1 MKFAEKTV
9 ERVRQAIAEHPDYT
23 REQIARLCDLT
34 PNSVTAVLRQGNIP
48 HKFSRVRKQKNNS
61 VIAEIAKAAKAAG
74 MSYGEYVDRMDHPE
88 RYAPAEDCARTE
100 EAEEKKSMEKKSM
113 EKKRTV
119 DLAQLRAEVNE
130 ALEDVVK
137 ARAVCVALCACN
149 SSDQD
154 ALRDVAHDYLDRIV
168 CRLNQMQDEME
179 EVENEK

>member
-34 PNSVTAVLRQGNIP
+34 PNSVTAVLRQGNIS
-48 HKFSRVRKQKNNS
+48 HKFFRVRKPKNNS
-61 VIAEIAKAAKAAG
+61 AIAEIAKAANAAG
-74 MSYGEYVDRMDHPE
+74 MSYGDYVDRMDHPE
-88 RYAPAEDCARTE
+88 RYAPAEDCARLE
-100 EAEEKKSMEKKSM
+100 VSEKKSM

>member
-34 PNSVTAVLRQGNIP
+34 PNSVTAVLRQGNIS
-48 HKFSRVRKQKNNS
+48 HKFSRVRKPKNNS
-61 VIAEIAKAAKAAG
+61 AIAEIAKAANAAG
-74 MSYGEYVDRMDHPE
+74 MSYGDYVDRMDHPE
-88 RYAPAEDCARTE
+88 RYSPAEDCARLE
-100 EAEEKKSMEKKSM
+100 VSEKKSM

-119 DLAQLRAEVNE
+119 DLAQLRDEVNE
-130 ALEDVVK
+130 ALDDVVK

-168 CRLNQMQDEME
+168 CRLNQMLDEME

>member
-9 ERVRQAIAEHPDYT
+9 ERVRQAIEEHPDYT
-23 REQIARLCDLT
+23 RGQIARLCDLT

-61 VIAEIAKAAKAAG
+61 AIAEIAKAANAAG
-74 MSYGEYVDRMDHPE
+74 MSYGDYVDRMDHPE
-88 RYAPAEDCARTE
+88 RYAPAEDCARLE
-100 EAEEKKSMEKKSM
+100 VSEKKSM

-154 ALRDVAHDYLDRIV
+154 ALRDVAHDYFDRIV

-179 EVENEK
+179 ECDD

>member
-9 ERVRQAIAEHPDYT
+9 ERVRQAIEEHPDYT

-34 PNSVTAVLRQGNIP
+34 PNSVTGVLRYGNIP
-48 HKFSRVRKQKNNS
+48 HKFPRVRKPKNNS
-61 VIAEIAKAAKAAG
+61 AIAEIVNAANAAG
-74 MSYGEYVDRMDHPE
+74 MSYGEYVDRMDYPE
-88 RYAPAEDCARTE
+88 RYAPAEDCARLE
-100 EAEEKKSMEKKSM
+100 VSEKKSMEKKT
-113 EKKRTV
+113 TV

-130 ALEDVVK
+130 ALDDVVK

-179 EVENEK
+179 ECDD

>member
-34 PNSVTAVLRQGNIP
+34 PNSVTAVLRYGNIP
-48 HKFSRVRKQKNNS
+48 HKFPRVRKPKNNS
-61 VIAEIAKAAKAAG
+61 AIAEIAEAAKAAG
-74 MSYGEYVDRMDHPE
+74 MSYGDYVDRMDHPE
-88 RYAPAEDCARTE
+88 RYAPAEDCARLE
-100 EAEEKKSMEKKSM
+100 VSEKKSMEKKT
-113 EKKRTV
+113 TV

-130 ALEDVVK
+130 ALDDVVK

-179 EVENEK
+179 ECDD

>member
-34 PNSVTAVLRQGNIP
+34 PNSVTAVLRYGNIP
-48 HKFSRVRKQKNNS
+48 HKFPRVRKPKNNS
-61 VIAEIAKAAKAAG
+61 AIAEIAEAAKAAG

-88 RYAPAEDCARTE
+88 RYAPAEDCARLE
-100 EAEEKKSMEKKSM
+100 VSEKKSMEKKT
-113 EKKRTV
+113 TV

>member
-9 ERVRQAIAEHPDYT
+9 ERVRQAIEEHPDYT
-23 REQIARLCDLT
+23 REQIARLCDLR
-34 PNSVTAVLRQGNIP
+34 PNSVTGVLRQGNIP

-88 RYAPAEDCARTE
+88 RYAPAEDCARLE
-100 EAEEKKSMEKKSM
+100 VSEKKSM

-154 ALRDVAHDYLDRIV
+154 ALRDVAHDYFDRIV

-179 EVENEK
+179 ECDD

>member
-9 ERVRQAIAEHPDYT
+9 ERVRQAIEEHPDYT
-23 REQIARLCDLT
+23 REQIARLCDLR
-34 PNSVTAVLRQGNIP
+34 PNSVTGVLIQGNIP

-61 VIAEIAKAAKAAG
+61 AIAEIAKAANAAG

-88 RYAPAEDCARTE
+88 RYAPAEDCARLE
-100 EAEEKKSMEKKSM
+100 VSEKKSMEKKT
-113 EKKRTV
+113 TV

-130 ALEDVVK
+130 ALDDVVK

-179 EVENEK
+179 ECDD

>member
-9 ERVRQAIAEHPDYT
+9 ERVRQAIEEHPDYT
-23 REQIARLCDLT
+23 REQMARLCDLT
-34 PNSVTAVLRQGNIP
+34 PNSVTAVLRQGNIS
-48 HKFSRVRKQKNNS
+48 HKFSRVRKPKNNS
-61 VIAEIAKAAKAAG
+61 AIAEIAKAANAAG
-74 MSYGEYVDRMDHPE
+74 MSYGDYVDRMDHPE
-88 RYAPAEDCARTE
+88 RYAPAEDCARLDV
-100 EAEEKKSMEKKSM
+100 SEKKSM

-168 CRLNQMQDEME
+168 FRLNQMQDEME

>member
-61 VIAEIAKAAKAAG
+61 AIAEIAKAANAAG

-88 RYAPAEDCARTE
+88 RYAPAEDCARLE
-100 EAEEKKSMEKKSM
+100 VSEKKSMEKKT
-113 EKKRTV
+113 TV

-130 ALEDVVK
+130 ALDDVVK

-179 EVENEK
+179 ECDD

>member
-9 ERVRQAIAEHPDYT
+9 ERVRQAIEEHPDYS

-34 PNSVTAVLRQGNIP
+34 PNSVTAVLRYGNIP
-48 HKFSRVRKQKNNS
+48 HKFPRVRKPKNNS
-61 VIAEIAKAAKAAG
+61 AIAEIAKAANAVG

-88 RYAPAEDCARTE
+88 RYAPAEDCARLE
-100 EAEEKKSMEKKSM
+100 VSEKKSMEKKT
-113 EKKRTV
+113 TV

-130 ALEDVVK
+130 ALDDVVK

-149 SSDQD
+149 FSDQD
-154 ALRDVAHDYLDRIV
+154 ALRDVALDYLDRIV

>member
-23 REQIARLCDLT
+23 RGQIARLCDLT
-34 PNSVTAVLRQGNIP
+34 PNSVTAVLRYGNIP
-48 HKFSRVRKQKNNS
+48 HKFPRVRKPKNNS
-61 VIAEIAKAAKAAG
+61 AIAEIAKAANAAG

-88 RYAPAEDCARTE
+88 RYAPAEDCARLE
-100 EAEEKKSMEKKSM
+100 VSEKKSM

-137 ARAVCVALCACN
+137 ARAVCVALYACN

-179 EVENEK
+179 ECDD